1 MQAAIRAAPGLEKS
15 KSIALTYDQESEM
28 YKAVLSG
35 DDENM
40 IKMFKDIKDAK
51 NWLLSMGKSSEA
63 RIGENQIYV

>member
-15 KSIALTYDQESEM
+15 KSIALTYDQESEV